1 MTSMIDK
8 SKRIYLIYIAAYAI
22 AAAAPPISQGALV
35 ISGAAALLELELEL
49 LPVGEA
55 AEAPDDVEVVLPGE
69 ELLVCIEDVDS
80 VDPVEVVDAAAD
92 GVGRAPAVNVT
103 SCPPRSDPP
112 SVKVVVDAEVVVEEP
127 VTTATTDPEHVPVNE
142 LVIVQPMSM
151 VLRAS

>member
-1 MTSMIDK
+1 M
-8 SKRIYLIYIAAYAI
+8 
-22 AAAAPPISQGALV
+22 

-49 LPVGEA
+49 LPVGE
-55 AEAPDDVEVVLPGE
+55 DDVEVVLPDE

-103 SCPPRSDPP
+103 SCPPRADPP

-127 VTTATTDPEHVPVNE
+127 ATTATTDPEHVPVNE

-151 VLRAS
+151 DLRAS